1 MHKLTEPARLS
12 HRPSFSH
19 IPFSQSLHPQHHP
32 QPLHAH
38 IPASF
43 LPVAV
48 ARRRDSHVG
57 ATGGSWSPLGALG
70 SPRDLSM
77 ALGMWGCPHSHVPP
91 EHPKRGAAVPQG
103 TQPRTKA
110 PSSTFPFF

>member
-57 ATGGSWSPLGALG
+57 ATGGSLVPLGCFG
-70 SPRDLSM
+70 
-77 ALGMWGCPHSHVPP
+77 
-91 EHPKRGAAVPQG
+91 VPQG
-103 TQPRTKA
+103 PLHGPGDVGMPAQPR
-110 PSSTFPFF
+110 PP